1 MNARSHAHRLLTGLA
16 LATLGIS
23 GVAAAQV
30 DTQPGGIFCK
40 ADLNRDLQV
49 DAADLG
55 GLIAAW
61 GTGAVDFNGDGLVQ
75 IVDLMNFLLLWGT
88 TN

>member
-1 MNARSHAHRLLTGLA
+1 MNSRTDVRRLLAGLM
-16 LATLGIS
+16 LSTLGFS

-61 GTGAVDFNGDGLVQ
+61 GTGTVDFNGDGL
-75 IVDLMNFLLLWGT
+75 
-88 TN
+88 TNG